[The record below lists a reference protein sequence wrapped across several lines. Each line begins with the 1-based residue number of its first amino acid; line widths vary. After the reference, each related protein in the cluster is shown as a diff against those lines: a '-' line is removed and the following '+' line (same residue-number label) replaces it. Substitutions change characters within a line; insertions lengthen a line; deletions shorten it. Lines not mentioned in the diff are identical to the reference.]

1 MCRRIVNLFIFEY
14 KISENSSPHEKLNYQ
29 TVREYNKRFS
39 GQRTLIDIIRD
50 IPCLFGRIINE
61 FRTPEGFMR
70 ILRILRLNT
79 MLIGLILYI
88 LSPIDL
94 IPEYIFGIF
103 GIIDDVIVF
112 LTLIFLFSMAYY
124 SHLQQ
129 NN

>member
-1 MCRRIVNLFIFEY
+1 
-14 KISENSSPHEKLNYQ
+14 
-29 TVREYNKRFS
+29 
-39 GQRTLIDIIRD
+39 
-50 IPCLFGRIINE
+50 
-61 FRTPEGFMR
+61 MR
-70 ILRILRLNT
+70 ILRILRINT

-124 SHLQQ
+124 THLQQ